1 MSYKDPM
8 IFMSSEEDEPTKVLF
23 SDFKELQKENKHLQE
38 ALVYVAFA
46 SHSTPLYMLP
56 KGIVL
61 GGNDTVE
68 VKLNAGL
75 TVIAKHET

>member
-1 MSYKDPM
+1 MDRIKKALDVLNSNCKNPL
-8 IFMSSEEDEPTKVLF
+8 IIEDMVGVLEREI
-23 SDFKELQKENKHLQE
+23 DNLRE

-56 KGIVL
+56 KGIAL

-75 TVIAKHET
+75 TVIAKHE